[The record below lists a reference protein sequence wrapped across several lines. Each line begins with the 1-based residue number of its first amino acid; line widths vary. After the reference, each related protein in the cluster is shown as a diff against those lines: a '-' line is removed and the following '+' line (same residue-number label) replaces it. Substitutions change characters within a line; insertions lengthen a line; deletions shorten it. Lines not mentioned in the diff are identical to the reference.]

1 MDGTLTAVP
10 SVNEIN
16 GLKHTETASDYS
28 YNQRKLTIRLT
39 RDRKTQSADGYS
51 AGHQWTEY
59 FDIDYGVVIDKPDYD
74 PDPEPGE
81 LNSNKYKVGNGYG
94 IAMRMAMSS

>member
-1 MDGTLTAVP
+1 MTSNIA
-10 SVNEIN
+10 
-16 GLKHTETASDYS
+16 ETASDYS

-39 RDRKTQSADGYS
+39 RDRKRQSADGYS

-59 FDIDYGVVIDKPDYD
+59 FDIDYNMIIDKQDYD

-81 LNSNKYKVGNGYG
+81 LNSNKYKVENSCS
-94 IAMRMAMSS
+94 IAMHMAMNS